1 MPEPTIV
8 LDAASAEKGVDE
20 AMLGA
25 ALALRKLKRP
35 IGLHLVVYDDSDTQS
50 PAGSELAA
58 AANATGT
65 SLTFHPASDR
75 LPDSIESPVKVYR
88 NYANNPIN
96 IAFRQYKENG
106 GAVISPGNTGLVMT
120 CALFELGRIPGISRP
135 PIATPWPTRRK
146 SMFILDSGA
155 NVDVRPVHLHQFA
168 HIGRVYVSRVF
179 KRESPRV
186 GLLSNG
192 SEDYKGSLLV
202 KEAHKLLTDDPAIN
216 FVGHVEGQNLLDGN
230 VDVLLCDGFLG
241 NVLLK
246 FAEGLA
252 STFGALLKEEIARN
266 PLTALAAWLFFRGS
280 MARFKKRFDY
290 SEWGGAPLLG
300 VKGNVVI
307 CHGRSEAKA
316 IKNAVIWA
324 TRMIDEDISRSIEE
338 EVKRVNVLAE
348 NGSEDAP

>member
-1 MPEPTIV
+1 MLETTIV

-20 AMLGA
+20 IMLGA
-25 ALALRKLKRP
+25 ALGLRKLKRP
-35 IGLHLVVYDDSDTQS
+35 IDLHLVVYDDSDTQS
-50 PAGSELAA
+50 PAGNELASA
-58 AANATGT
+58 ASAVGA
-65 SLTFHPASDR
+65 SVTFHTASDR
-75 LPDSIESPVKVYR
+75 LPDSIESPVKAYR
-88 NYANNPIN
+88 SYANNPIN
-96 IAFRQYKENG
+96 IAFQLYKKTG
-106 GAVISPGNTGLVMT
+106 GAIISPGNTGLVMT

-168 HIGRVYVSRVF
+168 HIGRVYMSRVF
-179 KRESPRV
+179 KRENPRI

-192 SEDYKGSLLV
+192 SEDYKGSQLV
-202 KEAHKLLTDDPAIN
+202 KEAHKLLSEDSAIN
-216 FVGHVEGQNLLDGN
+216 FVGHVEGQSLLDGN

-241 NVLLK
+241 NILLK

-252 STFGALLKEEIARN
+252 STFGTLLKEEITRN
-266 PLTALAAWLFFRGS
+266 PFTAMAAWLFFRGS
-280 MARFKKRFDY
+280 MARFKRRFDY

-316 IKNAVIWA
+316 IMNSILWA
-324 TRMIDEDISRSIEE
+324 SRMVDEDVSRNIEA
-338 EVKRVNVLAE
+338 EVRRANVLAE
-348 NGSEDAP
+348 NGPEPTQ